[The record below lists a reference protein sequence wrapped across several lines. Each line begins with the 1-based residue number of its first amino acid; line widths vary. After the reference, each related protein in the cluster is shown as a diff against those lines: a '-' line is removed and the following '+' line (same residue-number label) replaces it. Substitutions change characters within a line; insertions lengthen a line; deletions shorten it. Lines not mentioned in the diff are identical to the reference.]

1 MSKIGD
7 ILRNKWVK
15 FALVSVIYILLCVVW
30 TGNLWM
36 LLGVAVIYDIYISKY
51 MYRLFWRR
59 HQERKKAS
67 HNYKVTFE
75 WVESILFAVVVV
87 TLIRYFI
94 FAMYVIPTPSME
106 KSLLVGDYLLVSKLA
121 YGPAVPNTPIAFP
134 LVHNTLP
141 LTKYTK
147 SYVEW
152 PNWKYHRLKGL
163 GKVKRGDVVVFNF
176 PAGDTV
182 ILQQQNV
189 TYYDVLRSYRQE
201 FGQTEGYKRL
211 HAEFDVV
218 YRPVDRRENYVKRC
232 VGLPGDTLSI
242 VGSVLYV
249 NGREL
254 DDIPEMQYNYVIR
267 TNGQQIAA
275 HRLDEMGIAQADRN
289 RYGLRNGA
297 WNATMGTY
305 ELPLTHENAERIRQL
320 PNVLSVEKVIL
331 GSTMNVFPNDAAYH
345 WTPDNFGP
353 LWIPKKGATVGLDAH
368 SIPLY
373 RDIIGKYEGRLL
385 EEREDGIYIDGTRAE
400 SYTFK
405 MDYFFMM
412 GDNRHNSA
420 DSRFWGFVPE
430 DHVVGKASFIWYSV
444 DRDKGFPGGIR
455 WSRIFKSIK

>member
-1 MSKIGD
+1 M
-7 ILRNKWVK
+7 K
-15 FALVSVIYILLCVVW
+15 FALASIIYMLICVVW

-36 LLGVAVIYDIYISKY
+36 LLGELVIYDIYISQC
-51 MYRLFWRR
+51 MYRLFWRK
-59 HQERKKAS
+59 HQEKKKTS
-67 HNYKVTFE
+67 HGYKVAFE
-75 WVESILFAVVVV
+75 WVEAILFAVVVV

-141 LTKYTK
+141 LTKQAK

-152 PNWKYHRLKGL
+152 PNWKYHRLRGF
-163 GKVKRGDVVVFNF
+163 GRVKLGDVVVFNF

-182 ILQQQNV
+182 ILQRQNE
-189 TYYDVLRSYRQE
+189 TYYDVLREYQRGY
-201 FGQTEGYKRL
+201 GQNEGYKRL
-211 HAEFDVV
+211 HAEYDVIS
-218 YRPVDRRENYVKRC
+218 RPVDRRENYVKRC
-232 VGLPGDTLSI
+232 VGLPGDTLS
-242 VGSVLYV
+242 VVETELYV
-249 NGREL
+249 NGRPFEE
-254 DDIPEMQYNYVIR
+254 IPDMQYHYIIQ

-275 HRLDEMGIAQADRN
+275 HRLDEMGISLADRN
-289 RYGLRNGA
+289 PNGRRNGA
-297 WNATMGTY
+297 WDASTGIY
-305 ELPLTHENAERIRQL
+305 KLPLTFENVERVRQL
-320 PNVLSVEKVIL
+320 PNVLSVERMIVN
-331 GSTMNVFPNDAAYH
+331 STRNVFPNDMAYH

-353 LWIPKKGATVGLDAH
+353 LWIPKKGATVTIDAH

-373 RDIIGKYEGRLL
+373 RDIIGKYEGNLL
-385 EEREDGIYIDGTRAE
+385 EEREDGIYINGERAD
-400 SYTFK
+400 SYTFR

-430 DHVVGKASFIWYSV
+430 DHIVGKASFIWYSV

-455 WSRIFKSIK
+455 WSRIFKAIK